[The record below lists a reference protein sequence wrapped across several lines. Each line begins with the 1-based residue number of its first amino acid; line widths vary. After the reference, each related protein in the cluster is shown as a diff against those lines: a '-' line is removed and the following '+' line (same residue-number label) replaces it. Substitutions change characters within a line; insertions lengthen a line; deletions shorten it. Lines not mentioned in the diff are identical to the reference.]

1 MLKRIKPFFIEEDL
15 ASLLGWL
22 GIEYKK
28 AIKNRIIHSIIIG
41 LLMVVMIIIMKKLY
55 LLPMSILVAIIYYKY
70 QYYSLKKTRTK
81 LIKLKRRMFPNLV
94 KKLLILL
101 RTNNIYVSL
110 NKLLEFTDDPI
121 KKYLKQLIIE
131 IDNDKS
137 IQPYNNFANNM
148 EFI

>member
-1 MLKRIKPFFIEEDL
+1 
-15 ASLLGWL
+15 
-22 GIEYKK
+22 
-28 AIKNRIIHSIIIG
+28 
-41 LLMVVMIIIMKKLY
+41 
-55 LLPMSILVAIIYYKY
+55 MSILVAIIYYKY